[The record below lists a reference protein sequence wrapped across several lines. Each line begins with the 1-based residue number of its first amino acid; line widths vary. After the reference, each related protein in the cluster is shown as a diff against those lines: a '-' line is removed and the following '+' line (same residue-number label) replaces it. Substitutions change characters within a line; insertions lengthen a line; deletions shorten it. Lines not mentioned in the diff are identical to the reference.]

1 METPWKFE
9 SSQSHFANR
18 ESGIANLASWWNGR
32 HTWPRTT
39 FPLGVRVQVSPT
51 LFVRM
56 AEPGLGRRLQPVV
69 RRFKSG
75 CALLE
80 TWQSQV
86 YRARLPPARA
96 ERFHRFKS
104 YRLRLPKCCNWKP
117 GTPQNRM
124 SSDVDSPLRHRLES
138 RKGECRSSVPI
149 NRQPATPKPMPA
161 GAEPEAGF

>member
-1 METPWKFE
+1 MAGIPQRVRGEALGSRSCSVTPWKFE
-9 SSQSHFANR
+9 FSQSHFANR

-32 HTWPRTT
+32 HTWLRTT

-86 YRARLPPARA
+86 YRARLLPARP

-117 GTPQNRM
+117 GKTQNLM
-124 SSDVDSPLRHRLES
+124 SSDVGVRLPLS
-138 RKGECRSSVPI
+138 ASSGVTE
-149 NRQPATPKPMPA
+149 RRTS
-161 GAEPEAGF
+161 

>member
-1 METPWKFE
+1 VEVRIF
-9 SSQSHFANR
+9 SVAFR

-32 HTWPRTT
+32 HTWLRTT

-56 AEPGLGRRLQPVV
+56 AEPGPGRRPQPVV

-86 YRARLPPARA
+86 YLQLDESSRSPARLCCCHSYSLSPARTRPKNRGSFTWTSTPEGHTPA
-96 ERFHRFKS
+96 SSSPQIYKKPRTGS
-104 YRLRLPKCCNWKP
+104 GLLAVLR
-117 GTPQNRM
+117 
-124 SSDVDSPLRHRLES
+124 
-138 RKGECRSSVPI
+138 RSQQRSL
-149 NRQPATPKPMPA
+149 
-161 GAEPEAGF
+161 